1 MSGGVVQLVAVGPQ
15 DAWLTGK
22 PEVSFYRSNYKRY
35 THYSNSVERQVIQGT
50 PIAGGISTIRF
61 EKKGDLL
68 SYVYLTVRDSNGAQ
82 MVNLDWT
89 KVIDKVELLIGGQI
103 VDTQDIEYMT
113 DIEPITGAQ
122 NYSQRYLNLNSTSFN
137 NQKNTFLPLK
147 FFFCKD
153 WSVCLPLIGLQ
164 FHDVEV
170 RITWSTYLSQ
180 NITIGNTTTPVL
192 PAQPQATANILSD
205 TVLSSNLANISL
217 TQTTG
222 PLFPGMLVVGQTA
235 NLQTNVAVVQ
245 SFSNAFAPV
254 TGQGYLSNVVIS
266 FSNAS
271 NSFMTSAFLT
281 GNVASLYAPTCSAQV
296 NVASAV
302 TVASGLSSLS
312 LPLNQV
318 SSPLGQG
325 GVQLGQYVAGLPMT
339 GPVYVSSTSN
349 IANSNVTIS
358 FPTTTSA
365 TSIPAYLTVSFVT
378 GTALTTT
385 TYSSLQFQAWTNF
398 VYLDQSERDYFA
410 KAPQNDLLITQV
422 QRVVLGTNPIQELAL
437 AQPVK
442 FLAFPCVNYAQIYA
456 NGVGSLSASNY
467 QLKTQV
473 NGVDVG
479 DSRALIHFV
488 DVPQYYNTPFGYVAG
503 PATSQSTAN
512 VAIISYCLD
521 TSKLQPTGTLNFSRL
536 DTFRIVVPPV
546 LTNGVL
552 GLYNTNITS
561 AYPTP
566 YLYAVNYNILR
577 IQNGLGSI
585 LYAN

>member
-35 THYSNSVERQVIQGT
+35 THYANSVERQVIQGA

-68 SYVYLTVRDSNGAQ
+68 SYVYLTALDGNGSHL
-82 MVNLDWT
+82 VNPDWT
-89 KVIDKVELLIGGQI
+89 RIIDKVELYIGGQVI
-103 VDTQDIEYMT
+103 DTQDIEYMT

-122 NYSQRYLNLNSTSFN
+122 NFSQRYLNNNSTTFN
-137 NQKNTFLPLK
+137 NQKNSVLPLK

-170 RITWSTYLSQ
+170 RITWSPYLSQ
-180 NITIGNTTTPVL
+180 TITIGNTTTPVL
-192 PAQPQATANILSD
+192 PALPAATANVFSD
-205 TVLSSNLANISL
+205 AWASSNTANIFVQ
-217 TQTTG
+217 QTDG

-245 SFSNAFAPV
+245 SFSNIAAG
-254 TGQGYLSNVVIS
+254 TTSSNVIIS

-271 NSFMTSAFLT
+271 TNYFIGPSFVT
-281 GNVASLYAPTCSAQV
+281 GNTVSLYQPLVSAQV
-296 NVASAV
+296 NPAIAAGTGATTSN
-302 TVASGLSSLS
+302 TFTISG
-312 LPLNQV
+312 QV
-318 SSPLGQG
+318 SQVG
-325 GVQLGQYVAGLPMT
+325 GSIQVGNYVAGLPFT
-339 GPVYVSSTSN
+339 GPVYVSN
-349 IANSNVTIS
+349 VYLSNVTVS
-358 FPTTTSA
+358 YPSQTTSPVP
-365 TSIPAYLTVSFVT
+365 SGLTIAFIA
-378 GTALTTT
+378 GTAQTST
-385 TYSSLQFQAWTNF
+385 TYSSLQYQCWTNF
-398 VYLDQSERDYFA
+398 VYLDQVERDYFA
-410 KAPQNDLLITQV
+410 KATHDLLITQV

-442 FLAFPCVNYAQIYA
+442 FLAFPSVNYQQIYA
-456 NGVGSLSASNY
+456 NGAGSATALNY

-479 DSRALIHFV
+479 DSRSLIHWTE
-488 DVPQYYNTPFGYVAG
+488 VPQYYNTPYGYVHNN
-503 PATSQSTAN
+503 TTAN

-536 DTFRIVVPPV
+536 DTYRLVVPPTLV
-546 LTNGVL
+546 GGV
-552 GLYNTNITS
+552 GALYNKNLSS

-566 YLYAVNYNILR
+566 YLYAVGYNVLR
-577 IQNGLGSI
+577 IQDGLGGL
-585 LYAN
+585 LYSS

>member
-35 THYSNSVERQVIQGT
+35 THYANSVERQVIQGT

-68 SYVYLTVRDSNGAQ
+68 SYVYLTVRDSNGGH

-89 KVIDKVELLIGGQI
+89 KVIDKVELMIGGQI

-122 NYSQRYLNLNSTSFN
+122 NYSQRYLNNNSSTFN
-137 NQKNTFLPLK
+137 NQKNSFLPLK

-170 RITWSTYLSQ
+170 RITWSPYLNQ
-180 NITIGNTTTPVL
+180 NVTIGTTTTPVL
-192 PAQPQATANILSD
+192 PAQPQATANIISD
-205 TVLSSNLANISL
+205 VVLSSNLANLAVS
-217 TQTTG
+217 QTTG
-222 PLFPGMLVVGQTA
+222 PLFPGMLVVGPSS

-245 SFSNAFAPV
+245 SFSNISSVAGVNQMYSNVTIAFAN
-254 TGQGYLSNVVIS
+254 TA
-266 FSNAS
+266 AS
-271 NSFMTSAFLT
+271 NIAGSFFT
-281 GNVASLYAPTCSAQV
+281 GGVASLYAPIASAQV
-296 NVASAV
+296 VSATAGSSATSTTLVVDQVAS
-302 TVASGLSSLS
+302 
-312 LPLNQV
+312 PLNQ
-318 SSPLGQG
+318 G
-325 GVQLGQYVAGLPMT
+325 GIQVGQYVAGLPFT
-339 GPVYVSSTSN
+339 GPVYVSN
-349 IANSNVTIS
+349 VYGSNVIVSWSTPQNVTTAMIPTNASLTIA
-358 FPTTTSA
+358 F
-365 TSIPAYLTVSFVT
+365 FT
-378 GTALTTT
+378 GTAQTTT
-385 TYSSLQFQAWTNF
+385 TYSSLQFLAWSNF

-410 KAPQNDLLITQV
+410 KVPQNDLLITQV
-422 QRVVLGTNPIQELAL
+422 QRVVLGTNPVQELAL

-456 NGVGSLSASNY
+456 NGNGSLTAANY

-473 NGVDVG
+473 NGVDIG
-479 DSRALIHFV
+479 DSRSLIHFV
-488 DVPQYYNTPFGYVAG
+488 DVPQYYNTPFGYVHNN
-503 PATSQSTAN
+503 TVAN

-536 DTFRIVVPPV
+536 DTFRIVVPPT
-546 LTNGVL
+546 LPNGVL

-566 YLYAVNYNILR
+566 YLYAVGYNILR
-577 IQNGLGSI
+577 IQNGLGSV
-585 LYAN
+585 LYSN

>member
-35 THYSNSVERQVIQGT
+35 THYANSVERQVIQGA

-82 MVNLDWT
+82 MVNVDWT

-122 NYSQRYLNLNSTSFN
+122 NFSQRYLNLNSTTFN

-170 RITWSTYLSQ
+170 RITWSPYLSQ

-192 PAQPQATANILSD
+192 TAQPQATANILSD
-205 TVLSSNLANISL
+205 TVLSSNLANIVL

-245 SFSNAFAPV
+245 SFSNISSLVGTA
-254 TGQGYLSNVVIS
+254 GQSGLSNVVIS

-271 NSFMTSAFLT
+271 ASFIGASFLT
-281 GNVASLYAPTCSAQV
+281 GNVASLYAPVCAAQV
-296 NVASAV
+296 NVGSSIIVSA
-302 TVASGLSSLS
+302 GLTSLS
-312 LPLNQV
+312 LPVNQV

-325 GVQLGQYVAGLPMT
+325 GIQLGQYVAGLPMA
-339 GPVYVSSTSN
+339 GPVYVSSVSN

-358 FPTTTSA
+358 FPSTAAA
-365 TSIPAYLTVSFVT
+365 TGIPPYLTIAFAQ
-378 GTALTTT
+378 GTAATTT

-422 QRVVLGTNPIQELAL
+422 QRVVLGTNPVQELAL

-456 NGVGSLSASNY
+456 NGVGSLTASNY

-479 DSRALIHFV
+479 DSRALIHFC
-488 DVPQYYNTPFGYVAG
+488 DVPQYYNTPFGYVHNN
-503 PATSQSTAN
+503 STAN

-536 DTFRIVVPPV
+536 DTFRIVVPPT
-546 LTNGVL
+546 LPNGVY

>member
-35 THYSNSVERQVIQGT
+35 THYANSVERQVIQGT

-89 KVIDKVELLIGGQI
+89 KVIDKVELMIGGQI

-122 NYSQRYLNLNSTSFN
+122 NYSQRYLNSNSTTFN
-137 NQKNTFLPLK
+137 NQKNSFLPLK

-170 RITWSTYLSQ
+170 RITWSPFLSQ
-180 NITIGNTTTPVL
+180 TVTIGNTTTPVL
-192 PAQPQATANILSD
+192 PSLPAATMNVISDVTTSSNTANLY
-205 TVLSSNLANISL
+205 VV
-217 TQTTG
+217 QTDG
-222 PLFPGMLVVGQTA
+222 PLFPGMLAVGPSS

-245 SFSNAFAPV
+245 SFSNV
-254 TGQGYLSNVVIS
+254 STGNTSSNVIIS

-271 NSFMTSAFLT
+271 AGYIGGTFLT
-281 GNVASLYAPTCSAQV
+281 GNTVSLYQPLVSAQV
-296 NVASAV
+296 NPAIGAQGTASTSTTLVV
-302 TVASGLSSLS
+302 TG
-312 LPLNQV
+312 QV
-318 SSPLGQG
+318 SQVGSSIQ
-325 GVQLGQYVAGLPMT
+325 VGQYVAGLPFT
-339 GPVYVSSTSN
+339 GPVYVSN
-349 IANSNVTIS
+349 VYLSNVIVSYPSQTIGPVPSGLTIS
-358 FPTTTSA
+358 F
-365 TSIPAYLTVSFVT
+365 VG
-378 GTALTTT
+378 GTAQTTT
-385 TYSSLQFQAWTNF
+385 TYASLQYQAWTNF
-398 VYLDQSERDYFA
+398 VYLDQTERDYFA
-410 KAPQNDLLITQV
+410 KVPQNDLLITQV
-422 QRVVLGTNPIQELAL
+422 QRVVLGTNPVQELAL

-456 NGVGSLSASNY
+456 NGAGSVTAANY

-479 DSRALIHFV
+479 DSRALIHFS
-488 DVPQYYNTPFGYVAG
+488 DVPQYYNTPYGYVHNN
-503 PATSQSTAN
+503 SVAN

-536 DTFRIVVPPV
+536 DTFRIVVPPT
-546 LTNGVL
+546 LPNGVL
-552 GLYNTNITS
+552 GLYNTNLTS

-566 YLYAVNYNILR
+566 FLYAVSYNVLR

-585 LYAN
+585 LYAS

>member
-1 MSGGVVQLVAVGPQ
+1 MSGGVVQLVAVGAQ

-35 THYSNSVERQVIQGT
+35 THYSNSVERQVIQGQ

-82 MVNLDWT
+82 MVNVDWT

-122 NYSQRYLNLNSTSFN
+122 NYSQRYLNLNSTTFN

-180 NITIGNTTTPVL
+180 TVSIGSTTYPVL
-192 PAQPQATANILSD
+192 SSLPAATMNVISD
-205 TVLSSNLANISL
+205 SVLSSNTANL
-217 TQTTG
+217 YVVQTDG
-222 PLFPGMLVVGQTA
+222 PLFPGMLAVGPSS
-235 NLQTNVAVVQ
+235 NLQGNVAVVQ
-245 SFSNAFAPV
+245 SFSNISAGV
-254 TGQGYLSNVVIS
+254 TSSNVIIS
-266 FSNAS
+266 FSNV
-271 NSFMTSAFLT
+271 SAGYIGGTFLT
-281 GNVASLYAPTCSAQV
+281 GNTVSLYQPLVSAQV
-296 NVASAV
+296 NPAIGAQGTTSTSTTLVV
-302 TVASGLSSLS
+302 SG
-312 LPLNQV
+312 QV
-318 SSPLGQG
+318 SQVGSSIQ
-325 GVQLGQYVAGLPMT
+325 VGQYVAGLPFT
-339 GPVYVSSTSN
+339 GPVYVSN
-349 IANSNVTIS
+349 VYLSNVIVSYPPQTIGPVPSGLTIS
-358 FPTTTSA
+358 F
-365 TSIPAYLTVSFVT
+365 VG
-378 GTALTTT
+378 GTANTTT
-385 TYSSLQFQAWTNF
+385 TYSSLQYQAWTNF
-398 VYLDQSERDYFA
+398 VYLDQNERDWFA

-422 QRVVLGTNPIQELAL
+422 QRVVLGTNPVQELAL

-456 NGVGSLSASNY
+456 NGVGSATASNY

-479 DSRALIHFV
+479 DSRALIHFC
-488 DVPQYYNTPFGYVAG
+488 DVPQYYNTPFGYVHNN
-503 PATSQSTAN
+503 STAN

-536 DTFRIVVPPV
+536 DTFRIVVPPT
-546 LTNGVL
+546 LTNGVV

>member
-89 KVIDKVELLIGGQI
+89 KVIDKVELMIGGQI

-122 NYSQRYLNLNSTSFN
+122 TFSQRYLNSNSTTFN
-137 NQKNTFLPLK
+137 NQKNSFLPLK

-170 RITWSTYLSQ
+170 RITWSPFLSQ
-180 NITIGNTTTPVL
+180 TVTIGNTTTPVL
-192 PAQPQATANILSD
+192 PSLPAATMNVISDVTTSSNTANLY
-205 TVLSSNLANISL
+205 VV
-217 TQTTG
+217 QTDG
-222 PLFPGMLVVGQTA
+222 PLFPGMLAVGSSS
-235 NLQTNVAVVQ
+235 NLQGNVAVVQ
-245 SFSNAFAPV
+245 SFSNISAGV
-254 TGQGYLSNVVIS
+254 TSSNVIIS
-266 FSNAS
+266 FSNV
-271 NSFMTSAFLT
+271 SAGYIGGTFLT
-281 GNVASLYAPTCSAQV
+281 GNTVSLYQPLVSAQV
-296 NVASAV
+296 NPAIGAQGTTSTSTTLVV
-302 TVASGLSSLS
+302 TG
-312 LPLNQV
+312 QV
-318 SSPLGQG
+318 SQVGSSIQ
-325 GVQLGQYVAGLPMT
+325 VGQYVAGLPFT
-339 GPVYVSSTSN
+339 GPVYVSN
-349 IANSNVTIS
+349 VYLSNVIVSYPSQIIGPVPSGLTIS
-358 FPTTTSA
+358 F
-365 TSIPAYLTVSFVT
+365 VG
-378 GTALTTT
+378 GTAQTTT
-385 TYSSLQFQAWTNF
+385 TYASLQYQAWTNF
-398 VYLDQSERDYFA
+398 VYLDPTERDYFA
-410 KAPQNDLLITQV
+410 KVPQNDLLITQV
-422 QRVVLGTNPIQELAL
+422 QRVVLGTNPVQELAL

-456 NGVGSLSASNY
+456 NGNGSLTASNY

-479 DSRALIHFV
+479 DSRALIHFS
-488 DVPQYYNTPFGYVAG
+488 DVPQYYNTPYGYAHNNSV
-503 PATSQSTAN
+503 AN

-536 DTFRIVVPPV
+536 DTFRIVVPPT
-546 LTNGVL
+546 LPNGVL
-552 GLYNTNITS
+552 GLYNTNLTS

-566 YLYAVNYNILR
+566 YLYAIGYNILR
-577 IQNGLGSI
+577 IQNGLGSV
-585 LYAN
+585 LYSN